1 LAVSLRIRRAREAD
15 AQALAEVH
23 VRAWQAAYRELLPAE
38 FLAGLS
44 ISDRAERWRA
54 RLAEEQPSGEQ
65 ALIAGATTVA
75 ELAGKLVGF
84 VSIGPSRDD
93 ELADW
98 LELNTIY
105 LLPSAWRTGIA
116 GRLLAAAL
124 AEDRRYFL
132 WVLAG
137 NQRAQAFYRKAGFAP
152 DGATKTITLGGR
164 TLTELRWRRS

>member
-1 LAVSLRIRRAREAD
+1 MSLRIRPARVAD

-44 ISDRAERWRA
+44 ISDRAERWHA
-54 RLAEEQPSGEQ
+54 RLAEERPPE
-65 ALIAGATTVA
+65 TTAVA
-75 ELAGKLVGF
+75 ELGGELVGF
-84 VSIGPSRDD
+84 ASTGRSRDD
-93 ELADW
+93 DLADW

-105 LLPSAWRTGIA
+105 LLPTAWGTGIA

-132 WVLAG
+132 WVFRD
-137 NQRAQAFYRKAGFAP
+137 NQRAQAFYRKAGFVP
-152 DGATKTITLGGR
+152 DGTTKTIPLGGR
-164 TLTELRWRRS
+164 TLTELRYRRSPS